1 MEKINLMALRHSAF
15 YSPYLMTF
23 AGSFLKDEG
32 LEASYKVATP
42 NCTVDTS
49 ILSGSCH
56 VSQSAVA
63 TRFADLEA
71 GNKTDIVHFAQI
83 NERDGFYIAAR
94 EQDENFTWQ
103 KLKAKKV
110 LVDHFFQPYAMLN
123 YALHKN
129 NMSMSDLEVIDA
141 GDVDQIETAFRN
153 GQGDY
158 VHMQGPYPQQL
169 EAEGLAHVVASV
181 GKEVGPV
188 AFSSLCAHKDWLK
201 TDMAAAFIRAYKKS
215 MEYVISAP
223 AEEIAAKEKEA
234 GLFPTVDQAVL
245 AETIKAYQALGCWQA
260 DINIS
265 TQSIETLQK
274 VFLNNGDITKHYEYG
289 QLVTVI
295 TNNIK

>member
-32 LEASYKVATP
+32 LEASYKVATKD
-42 NCTVDTS
+42 CTVDDS
-49 ILSGSCH
+49 ILDGSCH
-56 VSQSAVA
+56 VAQSAVA

-71 GNKTDIVHFAQI
+71 GKKTDIVHFAQI

-94 EQDENFTWQ
+94 EKDDNFTWS
-103 KLKAKKV
+103 KLRGKKV

-129 NMSMSDLEVIDA
+129 DMTMSDFEVIDA
-141 GDVDQIETAFRN
+141 GDVDQIENAFRN

-181 GKEVGPV
+181 GEAVGPV
-188 AFSSLCAHKDWLK
+188 AFSSLCAHRDWLQ
-201 TDMAAAFIRAYKKS
+201 TEMATAFMKAYKKS
-215 MEYVISAP
+215 VAYVIAAP

-234 GLFPTVDQAVL
+234 GLFPPVDQSVL
-245 AETIKAYQALGCWQA
+245 AETIRAYQTLGCWQT
-260 DINIS
+260 DISIS
-265 TQSIETLQK
+265 TQSIETLQE
-274 VFLNNGDITKHYEYG
+274 VFLKNGNITKSYEYE
-289 QLVTVI
+289 QLVKVV
-295 TNNIK
+295 

>member
-71 GNKTDIVHFAQI
+71 GNKTDIRHFAQI

-94 EQDENFTWQ
+94 EKDNDFTWQ
-103 KLKAKKV
+103 KLKGKKV

-141 GDVDQIETAFRN
+141 VPADHPEGD
-153 GQGDY
+153 
-158 VHMQGPYPQQL
+158 
-169 EAEGLAHVVASV
+169 AESDPEHVVPR
-181 GKEVGPV
+181 ELRHPPLPV
-188 AFSSLCAHKDWLK
+188 PRTGSHIDQ
-201 TDMAAAFIRAYKKS
+201 RAGRTKS
-215 MEYVISAP
+215 HS
-223 AEEIAAKEKEA
+223 
-234 GLFPTVDQAVL
+234 
-245 AETIKAYQALGCWQA
+245 
-260 DINIS
+260 
-265 TQSIETLQK
+265 
-274 VFLNNGDITKHYEYG
+274 
-289 QLVTVI
+289 
-295 TNNIK
+295 